1 MKIREWLGEISYT
14 LQQGSLDAEVS
25 EVVYDSRK
33 AGPGA
38 VFICM
43 KGTRRDSHDF
53 IPQVT
58 EAGVR
63 VLVTEHPVEV
73 SSKVTVIVVGNGREA
88 LARLSAARFGNPS
101 RKLLMIGV
109 TGTKGKTTDRKSVV

>member
-43 KGTRRDSHDF
+43 KEPEGIYDF
-53 IPQVT
+53 YSP
-58 EAGVR
+58 GDR
-63 VLVTEHPVEV
+63 GWSPVLATEHPVEV
-73 SSKVTVIVVGNGREA
+73 SSQVTVIVVGNGREA
-88 LARLSAARFGNPS
+88 LARLSAARFET
-101 RKLLMIGV
+101 LLEAFDDWGYRTRERPQPPIW
-109 TGTKGKTTDRKSVV
+109 